1 MRKDLKMGFFGKVSS
16 FIQGG
21 VDSVKGEW
29 DKFQRQDDVR
39 AALAMLAYVGGADG
53 EVSDAERKAAVKF
66 VLSAKV
72 FEGFDK
78 GYLEKTLLGF
88 YDKATSDFTRGD
100 LLDEIKGVADEPETI
115 RKTIN
120 YGIAMAGADG
130 NFDDTERDAIL
141 EVVQAVGLSAN
152 EFPKLRR

>member
-1 MRKDLKMGFFGKVSS
+1 MGFFDKVASLV
-16 FIQGG
+16 QGG
-21 VDSVKGEW
+21 VDSVKGAV
-29 DKFQRQDDVR
+29 DKFNRQDDVR
-39 AALAMLAYVGGADG
+39 AALAILAYVGGADG

-88 YDKATSDFTRGD
+88 YEKATSDFTRPD

-120 YGIAMAGADG
+120 YGIAMAGAENG
-130 NFDDTERDAIL
+130 IDDTERDALL
-141 EVVQAVGLSAN
+141 EIIRAVGLSPT
-152 EFPKLRR
+152 EFPKLNSR